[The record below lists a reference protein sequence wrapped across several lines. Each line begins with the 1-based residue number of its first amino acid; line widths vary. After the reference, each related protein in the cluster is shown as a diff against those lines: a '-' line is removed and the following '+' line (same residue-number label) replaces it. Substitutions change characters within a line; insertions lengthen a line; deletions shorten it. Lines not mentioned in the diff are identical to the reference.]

1 MLATDSLAK
10 AYNNCS
16 NLDERFDKLY
26 LFYEKA
32 VASKY
37 SNFTKSDHLKRL
49 SEELTKLTN
58 GEFNNLCIAMPPRHS
73 KSSMVTLAYP
83 LWLIMNDP
91 NSNIL
96 IINAEQSL
104 SEKFGIDLKDILN
117 SIGCLKDIYL
127 SDVKHSN
134 THFKF
139 EDSYGNLYRGS
150 VKLVGINGNYTGH
163 DADYIIIDDPYKG
176 FEDITPTLLQKKID
190 LFKTKILQRRE
201 PHTKLIICHT
211 RWHTN
216 DLQGYLHETSPE
228 DYTFLEFPA
237 ILKNDIPL
245 WENRFSLSFLKQQMK
260 EMGERLFSSIYQ
272 QQPLDETGDF
282 FQIDNLF
289 FTDNYD
295 PNTSHIISKCR
306 SWDFAYSNEEKGDV
320 NDYTSGVYMYR
331 TYDDRYVLS
340 DIVYGQFG
348 DDLINKVKQTAK
360 RDTPSTPI
368 LIETGTKGGASKFLF
383 DEYRKKLMGYTVKQS
398 EPIGTKV
405 DRATPL
411 KNLILDGKV
420 GITIINDKLRG
431 RVLEQLKSFPLGR
444 HDDIVDSMSYAVSYL
459 QNKGTMNTVGVS
471 GTNKRRFRR

>member
-10 AYNNCS
+10 AYTNCT
-16 NLDERFDKLY
+16 NLEERFNDLY

-37 SNFTKSDHLKRL
+37 SNFTKSKHLEIL
-49 SEELTKLTN
+49 SDELTKLTN
-58 GEFNNLCIAMPPRHS
+58 SEFNNLCVAMPPRHS

-91 NSNIL
+91 NANIL
-96 IINAEQSL
+96 IISAEQSL
-104 SEKFGIDLKDILN
+104 SEKFGIDLKDILD

-211 RWHTN
+211 RWHSN
-216 DLQGYLHETSPE
+216 DLQGYLHENNPE
-228 DYTFLEFPA
+228 DYKFLEFPA
-237 ILKNDIPL
+237 ILEDGTPL
-245 WENRFSLSFLKQQMK
+245 WKNRFNIDFLRQQLK

-272 QQPLDETGDF
+272 QKPLDETGDYF
-282 FQIDNLF
+282 NTDKLVFITEDELRNYHIEQTVRSYDCAYSDETKGNVNDRTASVLMHRASGDYYIIHQVNAGRYGDNLF
-289 FTDNYD
+289 
-295 PNTSHIISKCR
+295 NTIKNT
-306 SWDFAYSNEEKGDV
+306 AY
-320 NDYTSGVYMYR
+320 
-331 TYDDRYVLS
+331 L
-340 DIVYGQFG
+340 
-348 DDLINKVKQTAK
+348 
-360 RDTPSTPI
+360 DTPNIPI
-368 LIETGTKGGASKFLF
+368 IIETGTAGGASRALF
-383 DEYRKKLMGYTVKQS
+383 DVYKERLTGYQVTQS
-398 EPIGTKV
+398 RPITSKV
-405 DRATPL
+405 DRAFGL
-411 KNLILDGKV
+411 QQAILDGKV
-420 GITIINDKLRG
+420 IICLDDMARG
-431 RVLEQLKSFPLGR
+431 ELLQEFKGFPLMKR
-444 HDDIVDSMSYAVSYL
+444 DDIVDACSHAYNYL
-459 QNKGTMNTVGVS
+459 TEHSGAGISTAGTRT
-471 GTNKRRFRR
+471 RRKIR